1 MNFGEFEKIN
11 MNILATADL
20 HLGRQSSNISKGL
33 RESSV
38 AFTLNRIVDYALSE
52 NIDAVLLAGDIVDRD
67 NRYYEAVGQL
77 QQAFSRL
84 GKAGIPVVM
93 IAGNHDYDVL
103 PDIVKN
109 REFDHVYL
117 LGEKG
122 NWEAKTIKTKN
133 GDFQAVGWSFLTQHV
148 LDDPLLQLKPKELD
162 LDPNLPALGLLHGDL
177 YDQKSQ
183 YAPLDMS
190 GFPASGVQ
198 AWVIGHIHKPDLLQ
212 AGNPMIFYPGSPQ
225 ALSSKEPGAH
235 GATLLTL
242 DGRSVKSKR
251 VLLSPVRY
259 DTLHLDVIGIEDKTQ
274 FRTRLTERMDD
285 FVQQH
290 FEALEHVSYQI
301 FDVELTGYHPDLNEL
316 ESWTDLADQLEQQ
329 MEPGI
334 LVSVRKVTNHAKP
347 AVENLEELAQQ
358 PTPPGLLAKLIIDL
372 ESGGSSDLLESLIS
386 NHREEL
392 TRANRSATYRP
403 LNRFGDHEIDNEEG
417 SREMLLRESRK
428 LLSELLSQK
437 EVM

>member
-1 MNFGEFEKIN
+1 

-20 HLGRQSSNISKGL
+20 HLGRQSSNLSKGL

-38 AFTLNRIVDYALSE
+38 AFTLNRIVDYAIRESV
-52 NIDAVLLAGDIVDRD
+52 DALLLAGDVVDRD

-77 QQAFSRL
+77 QQSFDRL
-84 GKAGIPVVM
+84 GEAGIPVAMV
-93 IAGNHDYDVL
+93 AGNHDYDVL

-109 REFDHVYL
+109 REYDHVYM

-122 NWEAKTIKTKN
+122 NWEAKRINTKS
-133 GDFQAVGWSFLTQHV
+133 GDFQAVGWSFPTQHV
-148 LDDPLLQLKPKELD
+148 MDDPLLQLKAGDLD

-190 GFPASGVQ
+190 GFPVKGIQ

-235 GATLLTL
+235 GASLLTL
-242 DGRSVKSKR
+242 DGRSVTSKR
-251 VLLSPVRY
+251 ILLSPVRY
-259 DTLHLDVIGIEDKTQ
+259 DTLHLDVGGIEDKTN
-274 FRTRLTERMDD
+274 FRTRLTERMDE
-285 FVQQH
+285 FVQQQ

-329 MEPGI
+329 MEPEI
-334 LVSVRKVTNHAKP
+334 LVSVRKVTNFAKP

-358 PTPPGLLAKLIIDL
+358 PTPPGLLAKIIIDL
-372 ESGGSSDLLESLIS
+372 ESDNSSKLLERLITK
-386 NHREEL
+386 HREEL
-392 TRANRSATYRP
+392 RRANRSATYRP
-403 LNRFGDHEIDNEEG
+403 LNRFFDHQSDNEEA
-417 SREMLLRESRK
+417 SKELLLRESRQ

>member
-1 MNFGEFEKIN
+1 

-20 HLGRQSSNISKGL
+20 HLGRQSSNLEKGL

-38 AFTLNRIVDYALSE
+38 AFTLNRLVDYAIRE
-52 NIDAVLLAGDIVDRD
+52 GIDALLLAGDVVDRD

-77 QQAFSRL
+77 QQAFGRL
-84 GKAGIPVVM
+84 GEAGIPVVM
-93 IAGNHDYDVL
+93 VAGNHDYDVL

-109 REFDHVYL
+109 REYDHVYL

-122 NWEAKTIKTKN
+122 DWEAKTINTKN
-133 GDFQAVGWSFLTQHV
+133 GDFQAVGWSFPTQHV
-148 LDDPLLQLKPKELD
+148 MDDPLLQLKPGALN

-190 GFPASGVQ
+190 GFPSKGIQ
-198 AWVIGHIHKPDLLQ
+198 AWVIGHIHKPDLLK

-235 GATLLTL
+235 GASILTL
-242 DGRSVKSKR
+242 DGRSVASKR
-251 VLLSPVRY
+251 IILSPVRY
-259 DTLHLDVIGIEDKTQ
+259 DTLHLDVSGIEDKSQ

-285 FVQQH
+285 FVQNQ

-301 FDVELTGYHPDLNEL
+301 FDVELTGYHPDLTEL
-316 ESWTDLADQLEQQ
+316 ENWTDLADQLEQR
-329 MEPGI
+329 MEPEV
-334 LVSVRKVTNHAKP
+334 LVSVRKVTNLAKP

-372 ESGGSSDLLESLIS
+372 ESGSSSELLESLIA
-386 NHREEL
+386 NHREEHR
-392 TRANRSATYRP
+392 RANRSATYQP
-403 LNRFGDHEIDNEEG
+403 LNRFGDHESDTEEA
-417 SREMLLRESRK
+417 SKELLLRESRQ